1 MLSSNQQNCTNCGM
15 SGHLTKTCLH
25 PIISY
30 GIILFRLNGQW
41 NQTEQLLQSDTNI
54 NGLEGSVQS
63 KIEYLLIQRKDSLG
77 YIDIMRGKYDTNDI
91 KYISN
96 QIYGMTKL
104 EQERLLNEPFNVLWD
119 DLWGSSANGVNSYK
133 NEKEQS
139 RIKLETIRTATPS
152 LAEIIQNVNHS
163 WATPEWGFPK
173 GRKESYET
181 GYYCAIRELWEETGI
196 SESEIIPIKSL
207 DPISEIFY
215 GSNNIQYCHKYYI
228 MYVPKYESIVY
239 DTTNVNMTRE
249 VGDIRWCSLDESL
262 NLIRSY
268 NVEKKEVLIRVAS
281 LLKNYCPLQN
291 GNLKNVQPYVR
302 K

>member
-1 MLSSNQQNCTNCGM
+1 
-15 SGHLTKTCLH
+15 
-25 PIISY
+25 
-30 GIILFRLNGQW
+30 
-41 NQTEQLLQSDTNI
+41 
-54 NGLEGSVQS
+54 
-63 KIEYLLIQRKDSLG
+63 
-77 YIDIMRGKYDTNDI
+77 
-91 KYISN
+91 
-96 QIYGMTKL
+96 MTRV

-119 DLWGSSANGVNSYK
+119 DLWGSSGNGINSYK

-139 RIKLETIRTATPS
+139 RIKLETIRSNTPS
-152 LAEIIQNVNHS
+152 LAEIIKNVDHS

-228 MYVPKYESIVY
+228 MYVPKYENIVY
-239 DTTNVNMTRE
+239 DTTNVNMMRE
-249 VGDIRWCSLDESL
+249 VGDIKWCSLDESL